1 MVDIAKKGVQRAGY
15 LQVYAG
21 HDTGAEA
28 TIHAM
33 YNLLQQ
39 DETEAVL
46 LVDAES
52 TFNFVNRK
60 EKVHDISITLS
71 ILSAFVSNCCLVPVR
86 LFILAN
92 KEIKSKEETTQC
104 DTTAMVAYA
113 LEVTP
118 FILVLARACFNE

>member
-1 MVDIAKKGVQRAGY
+1 MDIAKKDVQRAGY
-15 LQVYAG
+15 LQVCAG
-21 HDTGAEA
+21 HNTGAEA
-28 TIHAM
+28 AIHAI

-39 DETEAVL
+39 DETEVVL
-46 LVDAES
+46 LIDAES

-60 EKVHDISITLS
+60 EKVHDISITFP
-71 ILSAFVSNCCLVPVR
+71 ILSTFVSNRCLVPVR